1 MTQQRRGQARTRAR
15 SDEKRRPNDKSS
27 EPRGPLAR
35 LRQLVGRLRVVRKG
49 LDLQWSLAPKPGEA
63 ATTII
68 DSRPAKSAT
77 APTDPVARELHQIG
91 RLLRYR
97 LDRHAL
103 ARKVFPQL
111 GIVERELGRH
121 GYPVL
126 RSLPVELLHGALEQL
141 SCIAGSSPGELA
153 TLRSKMLEAILAR
166 QPKAG
171 DFGGNL
177 ALSVFDA
184 PHKLEIREA
193 GESAF
198 FHAQQEWTQKHARAS
213 AR

>member
-1 MTQQRRGQARTRAR
+1 MTQQRRSQARTRAR
-15 SDEKRRPNDKSS
+15 SDEKRRPSDKPS
-27 EPRGPLAR
+27 EPRSPLAR
-35 LRQLVGRLRVVRKG
+35 LRQLLGRLRVVRKG

-126 RSLPVELLHGALEQL
+126 RSLPVELLHAALEQL
-141 SCIAGSSPGELA
+141 GCIAGSSPGELA
-153 TLRSKMLEAILAR
+153 TLRSKMLDAILAR
-166 QPKAG
+166 QAKAG
-171 DFGGNL
+171 DFGGHL

-198 FHAQQEWTQKHARAS
+198 FHAQQEWNHQHARAS

>member
-1 MTQQRRGQARTRAR
+1 MTQQRRGQARTHAR
-15 SDEKRRPNDKSS
+15 SDEKRRPKDKPI
-27 EPRGPLAR
+27 EPRGALAR
-35 LRQLVGRLRVVRKG
+35 IGHFLGRLRVVRKG
-49 LDLQWSLAPKPGEA
+49 LNVQWDLAPKPGEL

-68 DSRPAKSAT
+68 DSRAATSAT
-77 APTDPVARELHQIG
+77 AATDPVAQELRQIG
-91 RLLRYR
+91 RQLRQR

-103 ARKVFPQL
+103 ARTVFAQL

-126 RSLPVELLHGALEQL
+126 RTLPVELLHGALEQL
-141 SCIAGSSPGELA
+141 ACIASPSAGELA
-153 TLRSKMLEAILAR
+153 TLRSKMLDAILAR
-166 QPKAG
+166 QPRAG
-171 DFGGNL
+171 DFGGHL

-198 FHAQQEWTQKHARAS
+198 FQAQQEWTQKHARAS